1 MTDKNF
7 KLVGEIEAKLLQAQ
21 SMAKIALN
29 NHNYKSAGYDE
40 PFIEHTDMGNLL
52 RAIIDLS
59 DIAYNQLQNI
69 GTNGGNHHG

>member
-7 KLVGEIEAKLLQAQ
+7 KLVSEIEAKLLQVQ

-29 NHNYKSAGYDE
+29 NHNYKCAGYDE

-52 RAIIDLS
+52 WAIIDLT
-59 DIAYNQLQNI
+59 DNAYNQLQEVE
-69 GTNGGNHHG
+69 